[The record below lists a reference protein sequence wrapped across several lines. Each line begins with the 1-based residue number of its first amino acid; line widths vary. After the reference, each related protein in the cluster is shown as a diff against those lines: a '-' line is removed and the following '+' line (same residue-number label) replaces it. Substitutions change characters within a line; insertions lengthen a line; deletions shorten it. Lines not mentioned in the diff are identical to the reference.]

1 MNEKL
6 IELIKKICIFL
17 KKEDYYK
24 LKKIINST
32 KNSYPDFFPL
42 IHEFEKR
49 TLLEKI
55 GTVIE
60 PIISSLTL
68 PWLPFILF
76 GKKAEEEEE
85 NKTIFLE
92 KISELKD
99 EIKRFLDRATIP
111 KEIEFLTFLYKNI

>member
-17 KKEDYYK
+17 KKEDHYK
-24 LKKIINST
+24 LKKIINTT
-32 KNSYPDFFPL
+32 KDSYPDFFPL

-68 PWLPFILF
+68 PGLPFILF

>member
-32 KNSYPDFFPL
+32 KNSYLDFFPL

-68 PWLPFILF
+68 PGLPFILF

-92 KISELKD
+92 KISEFKD
-99 EIKRFLDRATIP
+99 KIKQFLDRATIP

>member
-68 PWLPFILF
+68 PGLPFILF
-76 GKKAEEEEE
+76 GKKAEEEE
-85 NKTIFLE
+85 NKTIFLD

>member
-68 PWLPFILF
+68 PGLPFILF

-92 KISELKD
+92 KISEFKD
-99 EIKRFLDRATIP
+99 EIKQFLDRATIP

>member
-68 PWLPFILF
+68 PGLPFILF
-76 GKKAEEEEE
+76 GKKAEEEE

>member
-68 PWLPFILF
+68 PGLPFILF

>member
-55 GTVIE
+55 GTLIE

-68 PWLPFILF
+68 PGLPFILF

-92 KISELKD
+92 KISEFKD
-99 EIKRFLDRATIP
+99 EIKQFLDKATIS

>member
-24 LKKIINST
+24 LKKIINSS
-32 KNSYPDFFPL
+32 KDNYSDFFPL
-42 IHEFEKR
+42 MHEFEKR

-55 GTVIE
+55 GAVIE
-60 PIISSLTL
+60 PIINSLTF
-68 PWLPFILF
+68 PGVPFILF
-76 GKKAEEEEE
+76 GKKAAAEEE
-85 NKTIFLE
+85 KAIFLE
-92 KISELKD
+92 KISEFKD
-99 EIKRFLDRATIP
+99 EIKQFLDRATIP